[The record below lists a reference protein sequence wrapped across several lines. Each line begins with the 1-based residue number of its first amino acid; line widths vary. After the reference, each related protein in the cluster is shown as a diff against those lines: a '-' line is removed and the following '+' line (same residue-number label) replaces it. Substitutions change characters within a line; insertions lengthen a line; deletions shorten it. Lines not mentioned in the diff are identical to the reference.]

1 MKIDRYLFESDRLIV
16 RDADHNQS
24 KDLEGISSIMTI
36 KTTNALPPHWQGDYS
51 IERSRAWLE
60 ESSSGGTKV
69 LMVLE
74 RVSNASIGLVILHEI
89 AGETLDLVD
98 LRLGY
103 VFSEITWGKGYATE
117 VVSALIEWCRRHKP
131 TIVSIS
137 GGVADDN
144 IGSRRVL
151 EKNGFML
158 VPDDGE
164 TGECIF
170 KYTLRR

>member
-1 MKIDRYLFESDRLIV
+1 
-16 RDADHNQS
+16 
-24 KDLEGISSIMTI
+24 MTT

-69 LMVLE
+69 LMVSE

-89 AGETLDLVD
+89 AGETLDSVD

-117 VVSALIEWCRRHKP
+117 VVSALIEWCRRQQP

-151 EKNGFML
+151 EKNGFVL
-158 VPDDGE
+158 VPDDCE

-170 KYTLRR
+170 KYSLRR